1 MANRQR
7 WPSEPRS
14 PIIVA
19 PGTAGE
25 RREQAGQREGVREL
39 SFWRVPV
46 IKQRFSWLLA
56 LVVVSAIFVAALLVW
71 LSQTSGDEE
80 EVRELLADIP
90 QSGTTLGSEYAA
102 VTIYLYEDLQ
112 CPSCARFARETFPEL
127 VRSYVEPGDV
137 KVVSETIAVLGPD
150 SVPAAR
156 AALSAGE
163 QNRYWEYSTLFF
175 LNQGRENSG
184 YVTDE
189 FLTNIAQ
196 KTQGLDV
203 DQWNEARD
211 SDAVQSELDSAQ
223 ASARDE
229 GIEGTPTLVVS
240 GPDGTSELVGA
251 VPIDRIAA
259 EIDEV
264 RTS

>member
-1 MANRQR
+1 M
-7 WPSEPRS
+7 
-14 PIIVA
+14 
-19 PGTAGE
+19 
-25 RREQAGQREGVREL
+25 
-39 SFWRVPV
+39 
-46 IKQRFSWLLA
+46 IKPRFSWHLA
-56 LVVVSAIFVAALLVW
+56 IVVVSAVAVAALLVW
-71 LSQTSGDEE
+71 LSQTSGGGEE
-80 EVRELLADIP
+80 EVRELFADIP
-90 QSGTTLGSEYAA
+90 QNGAMLGSEDAP

-127 VRSYVEPGDV
+127 VGRYVESGEV
-137 KVVSETIAVLGPD
+137 KVVPETLAILGRD
-150 SVPAAR
+150 SVPAAK
-156 AALSAGE
+156 AALAAGG

-196 KTQGLDV
+196 KTPGLDV
-203 DQWNEARD
+203 DRWNEARE
-211 SDAVQSELDSAQ
+211 SDAVQSELDAAQ

-240 GPDGTSELVGA
+240 GPGGTSKLVGA
-251 VPIDRIAA
+251 VPIDRVAA

-264 RTS
+264 RSS